1 VMYVGVDVH
10 KRVCRAAV
18 VNDEGELVDEFSFR
32 NSEKGIE
39 DFMMKIEAFKD
50 EALVAVESTAN
61 LWVRLYDSLEE
72 HGVRVVLSNPSKTRL
87 IAEAR
92 VKTDKVDARILAQL
106 LRADMLP
113 LCFVPTKRQRDRR
126 QFIRHRI
133 HLVKMRTE
141 VKNRIHALLDK
152 HGLKCPYPTL
162 FSRKGV
168 RWLHSLKLGF
178 TDDAVLRSLLALLE
192 ALDGQIGFMDA
203 KIAAVAVNDERVKLL
218 MTMPGLDYFSA
229 SLLVAEICDVN
240 RFSSDKK
247 LVAWA
252 GLAPGIHQSGDKTVH
267 KRITRQGNRL
277 VRWVMVQ
284 AAQTA
289 RLHDE
294 RFREFYERYSRRKGH
309 QKAIIAVAHEMLRI
323 VYFMLKRNEAYR
335 GERCDLS
342 RRKLKRL
349 ERFSLSGLQV

>member
-1 VMYVGVDVH
+1 MYVGVDVH

-72 HGVRVVLSNPSKTRL
+72 HGVRVVLSNPAKTRL

-133 HLVKMRTE
+133 RLVRMRTE
-141 VKNRIHALLDK
+141 LR
-152 HGLKCPYPTL
+152 T
-162 FSRKGV
+162 
-168 RWLHSLKLGF
+168 GF
-178 TDDAVLRSLLALLE
+178 TLCWIS
-192 ALDGQIGFMDA
+192 
-203 KIAAVAVNDERVKLL
+203 
-218 MTMPGLDYFSA
+218 
-229 SLLVAEICDVN
+229 
-240 RFSSDKK
+240 
-247 LVAWA
+247 
-252 GLAPGIHQSGDKTVH
+252 
-267 KRITRQGNRL
+267 
-277 VRWVMVQ
+277 MV
-284 AAQTA
+284 
-289 RLHDE
+289 
-294 RFREFYERYSRRKGH
+294 
-309 QKAIIAVAHEMLRI
+309 
-323 VYFMLKRNEAYR
+323 
-335 GERCDLS
+335 
-342 RRKLKRL
+342 
-349 ERFSLSGLQV
+349 